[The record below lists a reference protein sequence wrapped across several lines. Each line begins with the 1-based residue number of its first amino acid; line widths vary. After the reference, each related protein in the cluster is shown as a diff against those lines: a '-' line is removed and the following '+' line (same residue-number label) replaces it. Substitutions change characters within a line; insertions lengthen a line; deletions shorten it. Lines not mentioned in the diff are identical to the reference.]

1 MYCPKCGKELSDRD
15 TFCPECGTKIGTAN
29 NPAPSY
35 QPYNGE
41 PKDPP
46 KLVPFI
52 LGLILGLIGVII
64 AVVIYNGN
72 DGQYKSNPTT
82 SALVWSLFGILFW
95 FIVLGLIIGLVVIA
109 GVSSDDAVD
118 LINMFF

>member
-1 MYCPKCGKELSDRD
+1 MYCPKCGKELSDKD
-15 TFCPECGTKIGTAN
+15 TFCPGCGTKIGAEN

-35 QPYNGE
+35 QQYNGE

-52 LGLILGLIGVII
+52 LGLILGLIGVIL

-72 DGQYKSNPTT
+72 DGPYKSNPTT

-109 GVSSDDAVD
+109 GVTSDSTEI
-118 LINMFF
+118 INLFV

>member
-1 MYCPKCGKELSDRD
+1 MYCPKCGKELSDKD
-15 TFCPECGTKIGTAN
+15 TFCPGCGTKIGAGN
-29 NPAPSY
+29 NPAPS
-35 QPYNGE
+35 YNGE

-52 LGLILGLIGVII
+52 LGLILGLIGVLI
-64 AVVIYNGN
+64 AVLIYNGN

-95 FIVLGLIIGLVVIA
+95 FIVIGLIIGLVVIA
-109 GVSSDDAVD
+109 GVSSDSTDEI
-118 LINMFF
+118 INLFI